1 MHMGKIQDTAMLIFE
16 KDTSSLLDQQD
27 ALMRTVLMSRRR

>member
-1 MHMGKIQDTAMLIFE
+1 MHMGKIQDTAILISE
-16 KDTSSLLDQQD
+16 KDMSSLLDQQD